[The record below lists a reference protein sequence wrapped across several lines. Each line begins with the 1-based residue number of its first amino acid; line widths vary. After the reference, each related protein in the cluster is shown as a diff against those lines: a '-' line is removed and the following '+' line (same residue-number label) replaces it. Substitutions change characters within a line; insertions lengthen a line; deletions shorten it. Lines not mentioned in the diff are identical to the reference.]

1 MIGCVTVWPIVHADE
16 VRPTGSNAYQM
27 VTGDDREENRKRWD
41 KLFNTRNYVFG
52 REPAAFLRDNIDLL
66 PSGGRGLD
74 LAMGEGRNSVFLA
87 KKGFVVD
94 GVDISEV
101 ALRKA
106 KRLARENHVA
116 INTINADLTN
126 YVIKPES
133 YDVIL
138 DIDFLQR
145 SLIPQIKRGLKH
157 KGVVVFQNHTVEQAK
172 NKTGFQIRRDA
183 LLGIGELKEIF
194 KDYQIL
200 VYRETNDGKNAWASL
215 IARKP

>member
-1 MIGCVTVWPIVHADE
+1 
-16 VRPTGSNAYQM
+16 M

-52 REPAAFLRDNIDLL
+52 REPAAFLRDNIELL

-74 LAMGEGRNSVFLA
+74 LAMSEGRNSVFLA

-106 KRLARENHVA
+106 KRLARENHVT
-116 INTINADLTN
+116 INTINADLTT
-126 YVIKPES
+126 YVIKPDS

-172 NKTGFQIRRDA
+172 NKSGFQIRRDA
-183 LLGIGELKEIF
+183 LLGIGELKELF

-200 VYRETNDGKNAWASL
+200 LYRETNDGKNAWASL
-215 IARKP
+215 VARKP